1 MLNPIRDS
9 SLLFVLRILKLKPNF
24 VMSFNFKFLD
34 KLQSLFSL
42 WMNLSNIQKRIIKKI
57 IEI

>member
-9 SLLFVLRILKLKPNF
+9 SLLFVLRILKLKSNF

-34 KLQSLFSL
+34 KLLSLFSL
-42 WMNLSNIQKRIIKKI
+42 RMNLSNIQKKIIKKI
-57 IEI
+57 VEV